1 MPSISVDDEVFAA
14 LQQRGKA
21 FIDTPNSVLRRVL
34 ELEREDE
41 GSRKFTFQIGKPPR
55 AARGTAITQ
64 ADFEVPIL
72 EVLEQLG
79 GSARREDALRKLEHY
94 LRDRLNDVDIVRS
107 KRLMDAARS
116 NISDQQRQVFCELT
130 LDIEVPLHDVA
141 ARGIRLNRRI
151 AQATRAK

>member
-94 LRDRLNDVDIVRS
+94 LRDRLNDVDRAVLAS
-107 KRLMDAARS
+107 GS
-116 NISDQQRQVFCELT
+116 
-130 LDIEVPLHDVA
+130 
-141 ARGIRLNRRI
+141 IRWEKT
-151 AQATRAK
+151 A